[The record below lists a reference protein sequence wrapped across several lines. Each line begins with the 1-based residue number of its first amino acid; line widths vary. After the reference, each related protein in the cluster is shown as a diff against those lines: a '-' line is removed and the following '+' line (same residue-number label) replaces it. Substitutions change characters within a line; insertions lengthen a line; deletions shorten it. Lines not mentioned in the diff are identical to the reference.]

1 LTTAKRSLY
10 RIAQEKQSY
19 KNMLYLLLSFP
30 LGLCYFVILVPT
42 IVLGI
47 GTLIIWIG
55 VPILI
60 LVMIAW
66 WYAAAFERHHTMSLL
81 QVSIA
86 PMGSAAPD
94 AMQWWRALPARL
106 SNRMTWKTLLY
117 LLLKFPFGLVSFILI
132 IVLPVLSIAIT
143 LVALVI
149 YVLTAPF
156 VALVVAMR
164 GVPRPGRSL
173 QRYFVFAASAFGL
186 SLITLHLFNGL
197 AFLAGQ
203 LACHLLGMSE
213 AAMRLEEANALA
225 AQERERAEQAEQRR
239 RQLVVNV
246 SHELRAPVASIAGHL
261 ESLLLATEA
270 GNTALP
276 PPTLYNYLA
285 IAHQET
291 LRLGQLVDELLS
303 LARMEA
309 GELRLDIQEIVA
321 NEVIE
326 EVYQMLM
333 PLAQRERR
341 VTLVRGLLPNSPLVQ
356 ADQQRLKQVL
366 LNLVRN
372 AITSTP
378 AGGIVSITLE
388 PADTGHLAL
397 IVEDNGVGMPAEE
410 LPHIFERFY
419 RTDAS
424 HSRHTGGFGLGLAIV
439 HDLVTAM
446 GGSINVTSAV
456 GQGTRFCVLLRSS
469 TPVRFLSTNS
479 PI

>member
-1 LTTAKRSLY
+1 MTRRSIY
-10 RIAQEKQSY
+10 HVAQEKQSY

-60 LVMIAW
+60 LVMVAW
-66 WYAAAFERHHTMSLL
+66 WYAAAFERRHAMSLL

-86 PMGSAAPD
+86 PMGNTSPD
-94 AMQWWRALPARL
+94 TMQWWQTLPTRL

-117 LLLKFPFGLVSFILI
+117 LLLKFPFGLVSFILV
-132 IVLPVLSIAIT
+132 IVLPILSIAIT

-149 YVLTAPF
+149 YMITAPF
-156 VALVVAMR
+156 VALVAAIR
-164 GVPRPGRSL
+164 GVPRPGRLL
-173 QRYFVFAASAFGL
+173 QQYFAFATTAFGL
-186 SLITLHLFNGL
+186 SLVTLHLSNGL

-203 LACHLLGMSE
+203 LAHQLLGMSE
-213 AAMRLEEANALA
+213 AAQRLEEANALA
-225 AQERERAEQAEQRR
+225 AQERARAEQADQRR

-261 ESLLLATEA
+261 ESLLLTTEE
-270 GNTALP
+270 GTTAP
-276 PPTLYNYLA
+276 PPTTLHNYLT

-291 LRLGQLVDELLS
+291 LRLGSLVDELLS
-303 LARMEA
+303 LARMDA
-309 GELRLDIQEIVA
+309 DELRLNIQEIAA

-326 EVYQMLM
+326 EIYQMLM
-333 PLAQRERR
+333 PLAQRERQ
-341 VTLVRGLLPNSPLVQ
+341 VTLVRGLLPNMPLVQ

-388 PADTGHLAL
+388 PADAIHLAL
-397 IVEDNGVGMPAEE
+397 VVEDNGVGIPSEE

-424 HSRHTGGFGLGLAIV
+424 RSRRTGGFGLGLAIV

-446 GGSINVTSAV
+446 GGSVNVTSTV

-469 TPVRFLSTNS
+469 TSVQFLSTNS
-479 PI
+479 PV

>member
-1 LTTAKRSLY
+1 MY
-10 RIAQEKQSY
+10 HVAQEKQSY

-66 WYAAAFERHHTMSLL
+66 WYAAAFERHHAMSLL

-86 PMGSAAPD
+86 PMGTALPGV
-94 AMQWWRALPARL
+94 MQWWQTLPTRL

-117 LLLKFPFGLVSFILI
+117 LLLKFPFGLVSFILV

-143 LVALVI
+143 ILALVI
-149 YVLTAPF
+149 YVITAPF
-156 VALVVAMR
+156 VALVAAIR
-164 GVPRPGRSL
+164 GVPRPARPL
-173 QRYFVFAASAFGL
+173 QQYFAFAASAFGL
-186 SLITLHLFNGL
+186 SLVTLHLFNGL

-203 LACHLLGMSE
+203 LARQLLGMSE
-213 AAMRLEEANALA
+213 TAQRLEEANALA
-225 AQERERAEQAEQRR
+225 AQERARAEQADQRR

-261 ESLLLATEA
+261 ESLLLATEE
-270 GNTALP
+270 GTTAP
-276 PPTLYNYLA
+276 PPTTLHNYLT

-291 LRLGQLVDELLS
+291 LRLGLLVDELLS

-309 GELRLDIQEIVA
+309 GELSLDIQEIAA

-333 PLAQRERR
+333 PLAQRERQ
-341 VTLVRGLLPNSPLVQ
+341 VTLVRGLLPNIPLVQ
-356 ADQQRLKQVL
+356 ADRQRLKQIL

-388 PADTGHLAL
+388 STDAVHLAL
-397 IVEDNGVGMPAEE
+397 VVEDNGVGIPTEE

-424 HSRHTGGFGLGLAIV
+424 RSRRTGGFGLGLAIV

-446 GGSINVTSAV
+446 GGSISVTSTV
-456 GQGTRFCVLLRSS
+456 GQGTRFCVLLYSS
-469 TPVRFLSTNS
+469 TPVHFLSTNS
-479 PI
+479 PV